1 MSQQIEYKIIL
12 IGNTGVGKTSIFR
25 KLSTG
30 EFSDT
35 NISTIGVEKKTFYIN
50 FKDDKNDKKIIN
62 VSLFDTAG
70 QEKFRSITLNYF
82 KGSDGILLIYDITN
96 RITFENVGMW
106 IDSINE
112 AIGSNNNE
120 SKFQIILIGN
130 KSDLIGQNG
139 LKREVEEE
147 EAKEIS
153 EKYKM
158 LWGGEVSTKNIEFD
172 ELMKLFES
180 YVKNIYKKVGDKP
193 NEKQNVKKIGKYEKK
208 KGNNCC
214 SAIL

>member
-1 MSQQIEYKIIL
+1 
-12 IGNTGVGKTSIFR
+12 
-25 KLSTG
+25 
-30 EFSDT
+30 
-35 NISTIGVEKKTFYIN
+35 
-50 FKDDKNDKKIIN
+50 
-62 VSLFDTAG
+62 
-70 QEKFRSITLNYF
+70 
-82 KGSDGILLIYDITN
+82 
-96 RITFENVGMW
+96 MW

>member
-35 NISTIGVEKKTFYIN
+35 NISTIGVEKKTIYIN

-96 RITFENVGMW
+96 RSTFENVGMW

-193 NEKQNVKKIGKYEKK
+193 NEKQNVKKIGKYTKK